1 MVVMFYL
8 AFRVDDDDIK
18 EHGAVDVEMLRDEV
32 IAALNTAAMD
42 GKLGSA
48 EFIIGECPAT

>member
-1 MVVMFYL
+1 MFYL

-32 IAALNTAAMD
+32 IAALNRAAMD
-42 GKLGSA
+42 GKLSSA
-48 EFIIGECPAT
+48 DFIIGECPAT